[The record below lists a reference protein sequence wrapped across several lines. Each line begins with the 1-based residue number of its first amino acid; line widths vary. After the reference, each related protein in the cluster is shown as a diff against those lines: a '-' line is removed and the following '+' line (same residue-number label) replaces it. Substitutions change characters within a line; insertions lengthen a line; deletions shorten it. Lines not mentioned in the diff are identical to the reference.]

1 MNNKKIIA
9 VLGAGSFGTAIAN
22 LAALNGHEVRL
33 WMRSE
38 RQAKEIQS
46 TNINSRYLPK
56 CPLSENIQAHLD
68 LNQAVQDCD
77 HLFVAVPSKSVR
89 QVVEV
94 VSPLLPSKTKLLSLT
109 KGIEPESFFLMS
121 QVLQQVAPNHSVAVI
136 SGPNLAKEIAK
147 GTISASVVAG
157 KDLAQLE
164 EIKQII
170 SSDEFKIYT
179 NPDILGVEF
188 GGALKNIYAI
198 ISGMIAA
205 LGFGENSRA
214 MVVTRALAEMTRFAV
229 KLGANPMTLMGLAGI
244 GDLVVTCGSAQSRNY
259 QVGFSIGQGHTV
271 AQAVSLTGE
280 TAEGINTLKVI
291 QEEAKH
297 LNVPMPLVQGL
308 YDVIFEGRDAEDVMS
323 NLMAT
328 DRPEDVEF
336 MVESL

>member
-38 RQAKEIQS
+38 RQANEIKN
-46 TNINSRYLPK
+46 THINSRYLPK
-56 CPLSENIQAHLD
+56 SKLSENIQAHLD
-68 LNQAVQDCD
+68 LETAVLDCD

-94 VSPLLPSKTKLLSLT
+94 VAPFLSGKTKLLSLT
-109 KGIEPESFFLMS
+109 KGIEPSSFLLMS
-121 QVLQQVAPNHSVAVI
+121 QVLQQLVPNHSVAVI
-136 SGPNLAKEIAK
+136 SGPNLAKEIAS

-157 KDLAQLE
+157 SDLTQLE
-164 EIKQII
+164 EIKHII
-170 SSDEFKIYT
+170 SS
-179 NPDILGVEF
+179 DILGVEF

-229 KLGANPMTLMGLAGI
+229 KHGANPMTLMGLAGI
-244 GDLVVTCGSAQSRNY
+244 GDLVVTCGSSQSRNY
-259 QVGFSIGQGHTV
+259 QVGFAIGQGHSV

-291 QEEAKH
+291 QAQALELKIA
-297 LNVPMPLVQGL
+297 MPLVQGL
-308 YDVIFEGRDAEDVMS
+308 FDVIFEGCDAEDVMS

-328 DRPEDVEF
+328 DRVEDVEF
-336 MVESL
+336 MVN